1 MASPRVLPLVFTDL
15 DGTLLDHKSYSFA
28 AAGDAITALAEQCIP
43 LIFNT
48 SKTRAESIALSKTIG
63 LNHPVIVENGGG
75 IVFPKN
81 YDFGHPFRPADWD
94 SGSRVIALGADI
106 TEIKRVLKMAD
117 AKLHLE
123 GAYRG
128 FSDMTIEHVQ
138 ANTGLTYDEAAK
150 AKQREFSEPLEWR
163 ATNEMR
169 QALENYLHEYGLRLI
184 AGGRFHHVIGEVDKC
199 TAMVRVAHMYENSAD
214 DQGQAL
220 TIALGDS
227 KNDEQMLAGAD
238 IAVVVKNPAG
248 SGLTIAHPDVI
259 YTTKEGP
266 EGWQEAIEQ
275 ILPRL

>member
-1 MASPRVLPLVFTDL
+1 MSSSKVLPLVFTDL

-28 AAGDAITALAEQCIP
+28 AAGDAIAALAEQRIP

-48 SKTRAESIALSKTIG
+48 SKTRAESIALSKKIG

-81 YDFGHPFRPADWD
+81 YDFGHPFRPTDWD
-94 SGSRVIALGADI
+94 SGSRAIALGADI
-106 TEIKRVLKMAD
+106 TEIKRILQMAD

-123 GAYRG
+123 VAYRG
-128 FSDMTIEHVQ
+128 FSAMTVEHVQ
-138 ANTGLTYDEAAK
+138 AITGLAHDEAAK
-150 AKQREFSEPLEWR
+150 AKQREFSEPLEWL
-163 ATNEMR
+163 AEKELL
-169 QALENYLHEYGLRLI
+169 QGLENYLGEHGLRLI

-199 TAMVRVAHMYENSAD
+199 TAMVRVAHMYENSANN
-214 DQGQAL
+214 QGQAL
-220 TIALGDS
+220 KIALGDS